1 MAPSAPPRHD
11 HHRQRSRGRVT
22 PSWVPFPTCL
32 CMLLCALLCSFH
44 TSPGGHG
51 AVAAAE
57 EGDDEG
63 DGISQG
69 PYLKVSKVSK
79 HLERAR
85 TGEDLRVDADISF
98 RREGLGKDDPY
109 LVSLHDRYVVTA
121 RIRYAS
127 MFGEERVADMR
138 RVSDAKPSSWTGSIP
153 AEDLPG
159 YGQMVRYGVEATAVA
174 REFPFDSLRDSKPK
188 GDKKYATVVD
198 LVAVADETSLPTLHW
213 FVEDEAKAMWDEPVG
228 CFLMFPEN
236 GPANKGGKLRFYDEV
251 TVRRRGSG
259 RRGQNAAANM
269 WGKRGSKDWPK
280 RKLKFDFDGTAFRV
294 DWGDGQ
300 RRKVEEVNLHSGYDE
315 PGPGKTY
322 MREVLAAS
330 AFERVGVPAPAA
342 KHVVLRRNGE
352 FFGLYVAVENV
363 DGEFLERKGESPSGP
378 LFKAVHWRQSNL
390 RPRAPAWAPC
400 RYDAEWE
407 SDWGACPEVYRYS
420 TSPKHLDEA
429 GARDELDALLAA
441 LDAVNSRGDA
451 APMRA
456 AVDTTLV
463 TREMAVQTAL
473 LHQDRCTKNY
483 YVYRSRWTNRWSR
496 IPWDMED
503 SFATDYRNAAG
514 RCDDDGGDACD
525 WAQYCVQ
532 SCWKWNSPF
541 FCDRDHP
548 QDIFT
553 ESGGRS
559 TWNHLVNGVLVD
571 VDSRTAYFRE
581 LKRATESLH
590 HSGWLEGEARR
601 LRDVIASDARRDA
614 AKWGLGD
621 LDEGVNAL
629 VQQIR
634 DRKQI
639 LKSNY
644 GAWWRDL

>member
-1 MAPSAPPRHD
+1 
-11 HHRQRSRGRVT
+11 
-22 PSWVPFPTCL
+22 
-32 CMLLCALLCSFH
+32 MLLCALLCSFH

-51 AVAAAE
+51 AAAAAE
-57 EGDDEG
+57 EGDGEG
-63 DGISQG
+63 DGISRG

-98 RREGLGKDDPY
+98 RREGLGKDDPD
-109 LVSLHDRYVVTA
+109 LVSLFDRYVVTA
-121 RIRYAS
+121 RIRYVS

-138 RVSDAKPSSWTGSIP
+138 RVPDAKPTSWTGSIP

-159 YGQMVRYGVEATAVA
+159 YGQMVRYGVEASAVA
-174 REFPFDSLRDSKPK
+174 REFPFDSLQDSKPK

-213 FVEDEAKAMWDEPVG
+213 FVKAPDDEANAMWDEPVG

-236 GPANKGGKLRFYDEV
+236 GPANKGGKLRFYDDV

-259 RRGQNAAANM
+259 RHGQNAAANM
-269 WGKRGSKDWPK
+269 WGKGGSKDWPK
-280 RKLKFDFDGTAFRV
+280 RKFKFDFDGSTFRV
-294 DWGDGQ
+294 DWGDG
-300 RRKVEEVNLHSGYDE
+300 RRWKVEEVNMHSGYEE
-315 PGPGKTY
+315 PGPGSTY
-322 MREVLAAS
+322 GSREVLAAS
-330 AFERVGVPAPAA
+330 AFERLNVPAPAA

-352 FFGLYVAVENV
+352 FFGLYVMVENV
-363 DGEFLERKGESPSGP
+363 DGDFLERKGESQSGP

-400 RYDAEWE
+400 RYDAAWE
-407 SDWGACPEVYRYS
+407 KGWGACPEIYRYS
-420 TSPKHLDEA
+420 TSPRYLDEA
-429 GARDELDALLAA
+429 GARDELDALLSA

-451 APMRA
+451 GPMLDSI
-456 AVDTTLV
+456 DTERV
-463 TREMAVQTAL
+463 TAEMAVQTAL

-483 YVYRSRWTNRWSR
+483 YVYRSRWSNRWSR

-503 SFATDYRNAAG
+503 SFATDYRNEAG
-514 RCDDDGGDACD
+514 RCDDDGGDPCD
-525 WAQYCVQ
+525 WARYCVQ
-532 SCWKWNSPF
+532 SCEKWNSPF

-553 ESGGRS
+553 ESDGRS

-571 VDSRTAYFRE
+571 VGTRTAYFRE

-601 LRDVIASDARRDA
+601 LGDVIASHARRDA

-634 DRKQI
+634 DRKSI
-639 LKSNY
+639 LASNY
-644 GAWWRDL
+644 SAWWRDL

>member
-1 MAPSAPPRHD
+1 
-11 HHRQRSRGRVT
+11 
-22 PSWVPFPTCL
+22 
-32 CMLLCALLCSFH
+32 MLLCALLCSFH

-51 AVAAAE
+51 AAAAAE
-57 EGDDEG
+57 EGDGEG
-63 DGISQG
+63 DGISRG

-98 RREGLGKDDPY
+98 RREGLGKDDPD
-109 LVSLHDRYVVTA
+109 LLSLFDRYVVTA
-121 RIRYAS
+121 RIRYVS

-138 RVSDAKPSSWTGSIP
+138 RVPDAKPTSWTGSIP

-159 YGQMVRYGVEATAVA
+159 YGQMVRYGVEASAVA
-174 REFPFDSLRDSKPK
+174 REFPFDSLSDSKPK

-213 FVEDEAKAMWDEPVG
+213 FVKAPDDEANAMWDEPVD

-236 GPANKGGKLRFYDEV
+236 GPANKGGKLRFYDDV

-259 RRGQNAAANM
+259 RHGQNAAANM
-269 WGKRGSKDWPK
+269 WGKGGSKDWPK
-280 RKLKFDFDGTAFRV
+280 RKLKFDFDGSVFRV

-300 RRKVEEVNLHSGYDE
+300 RWKVEEVNMHSGYEE
-315 PGPGKTY
+315 PGPGSTY
-322 MREVLAAS
+322 GSREVLAAS
-330 AFERVGVPAPAA
+330 AFERTNVPAPAA

-352 FFGLYVAVENV
+352 FFGLYVMVENV
-363 DGEFLERKGESPSGP
+363 DGDFLERKGESQSGP

-400 RYDAEWE
+400 RYDAAWE
-407 SDWGACPEVYRYS
+407 KGWGACPEIYRYS
-420 TSPKHLDEA
+420 TSPRYLDEA
-429 GARDELDALLAA
+429 GARDELDALLSA

-451 APMRA
+451 GPMLDSI
-456 AVDTTLV
+456 DTERV
-463 TREMAVQTAL
+463 TAEMAVQTAL

-483 YVYRSRWTNRWSR
+483 YVYRSRWSNRWSR

-503 SFATDYRNAAG
+503 SFATDYRNKAG
-514 RCDDDGGDACD
+514 RCDDDGGDPCD
-525 WAQYCVQ
+525 WARYCVQ
-532 SCWKWNSPF
+532 SCEKWNSPF

-553 ESGGRS
+553 ESDGRS

-571 VDSRTAYFRE
+571 VGSRTAYFRE

-590 HSGWLEGEARR
+590 RSGWLEGEARR
-601 LRDVIASDARRDA
+601 LGDVIASDARRDA

-634 DRKQI
+634 DRKSI
-639 LKSNY
+639 LESNY

>member
-1 MAPSAPPRHD
+1 
-11 HHRQRSRGRVT
+11 
-22 PSWVPFPTCL
+22 
-32 CMLLCALLCSFH
+32 MLLCALLCSFH

-57 EGDDEG
+57 EGDGEG
-63 DGISQG
+63 DGISRG

-98 RREGLGKDDPY
+98 RREGLGKDDPD
-109 LVSLHDRYVVTA
+109 LVSLFDRYVVTA
-121 RIRYAS
+121 RIRYVS

-138 RVSDAKPSSWTGSIP
+138 RVPDAKPTSWTGSIP

-159 YGQMVRYGVEATAVA
+159 YGQMVRYGVEASAVS

-213 FVEDEAKAMWDEPVG
+213 FVKAPDDEANAMWDEPVG

-236 GPANKGGKLRFYDEV
+236 GPANKGGKLRFYDDV

-259 RRGQNAAANM
+259 RHGQNAAANM
-269 WGKRGSKDWPK
+269 WGKGGSKDWPK
-280 RKLKFDFDGTAFRV
+280 RKFKFDFDGSTFRV
-294 DWGDGQ
+294 DWGDG
-300 RRKVEEVNLHSGYDE
+300 RRWKVEEVNMHSGYEE
-315 PGPGKTY
+315 PGPGSTY
-322 MREVLAAS
+322 GSREVLAAS
-330 AFERVGVPAPAA
+330 AFERLNVPAPAA

-352 FFGLYVAVENV
+352 FFGLYVMVENV
-363 DGEFLERKGESPSGP
+363 DGDFLERKGESQSGP

-400 RYDAEWE
+400 RYDAAWE
-407 SDWGACPEVYRYS
+407 KGWGACPEIYRYS
-420 TSPKHLDEA
+420 TSPRYLDEA
-429 GARDELDALLAA
+429 GARDELDALLSA

-451 APMRA
+451 GPMLDSI
-456 AVDTTLV
+456 DTERV
-463 TREMAVQTAL
+463 TAEMAVQTAL

-483 YVYRSRWTNRWSR
+483 YVYRSRRSNRWSR

-503 SFATDYRNAAG
+503 SFATDYRNEAG
-514 RCDDDGGDACD
+514 RCDDDGGDPCD
-525 WAQYCVQ
+525 WARYCVQ
-532 SCWKWNSPF
+532 SCEKWNSPF

-553 ESGGRS
+553 ESDGRS

-571 VDSRTAYFRE
+571 VGSRTAYFRE

-601 LRDVIASDARRDA
+601 LGDVIASDARRDA

-634 DRKQI
+634 DRKSI
-639 LKSNY
+639 LESNY

>member
-1 MAPSAPPRHD
+1 
-11 HHRQRSRGRVT
+11 
-22 PSWVPFPTCL
+22 
-32 CMLLCALLCSFH
+32 MLLCALLCSFH

-57 EGDDEG
+57 EGDGEG
-63 DGISQG
+63 DGISRG

-98 RREGLGKDDPY
+98 RREGLGKDDPD
-109 LVSLHDRYVVTA
+109 LVSLFDRYVVTA
-121 RIRYAS
+121 RIRYVS

-138 RVSDAKPSSWTGSIP
+138 RVPDAKPTSWTGSIP

-159 YGQMVRYGVEATAVA
+159 YGQMVRYGVEASAVA

-213 FVEDEAKAMWDEPVG
+213 FVKAPDDEANAMWDEPVG

-236 GPANKGGKLRFYDEV
+236 GPANKGGKLRFYDDV

-259 RRGQNAAANM
+259 RHGQNAAANM
-269 WGKRGSKDWPK
+269 WGKGGSKDWPK
-280 RKLKFDFDGTAFRV
+280 RKLKFDFDGSVFRV

-300 RRKVEEVNLHSGYDE
+300 RWKVEEVNMHSGYEE
-315 PGPGKTY
+315 PGPGLTY
-322 MREVLAAS
+322 GSREVLAAS
-330 AFERVGVPAPAA
+330 AFERLNVPAPAA

-352 FFGLYVAVENV
+352 FFGLYVMVENV
-363 DGEFLERKGESPSGP
+363 DGDFLERKGESQSGP

-400 RYDAEWE
+400 RYDAAWE
-407 SDWGACPEVYRYS
+407 KGWGACPEIYRYS
-420 TSPKHLDEA
+420 TSPRYLDEA
-429 GARDELDALLAA
+429 GARDELDALLSA

-451 APMRA
+451 GPMLDSI
-456 AVDTTLV
+456 DTERV
-463 TREMAVQTAL
+463 TAEMAVQTAL

-483 YVYRSRWTNRWSR
+483 YVYRSRWSNRWSR

-503 SFATDYRNAAG
+503 SFATDYRNKAG
-514 RCDDDGGDACD
+514 RCDDDGGDPCD
-525 WAQYCVQ
+525 WARYCVQ
-532 SCWKWNSPF
+532 SCEKWNSPF

-553 ESGGRS
+553 ESDGRS
-559 TWNHLVNGVLVD
+559 TWNHLVNGESVLC
-571 VDSRTAYFRE
+571 
-581 LKRATESLH
+581 SLT
-590 HSGWLEGEARR
+590 
-601 LRDVIASDARRDA
+601 VCP
-614 AKWGLGD
+614 
-621 LDEGVNAL
+621 
-629 VQQIR
+629 
-634 DRKQI
+634 
-639 LKSNY
+639 Y
-644 GAWWRDL
+644 